1 MNFDP
6 LFEDL
11 EARFIAS
18 QGNTNDC
25 FSTAEIAHATSI
37 ELLLATGE
45 RQALIAPVL
54 GQGFAAGVDPDS
66 PNWLVV
72 PTGAI
77 QRISFGFDATL
88 GLPVLQ
94 FSEANFLE
102 HLGQLPFPARCNFR
116 TRSTDEG
123 LVHSTLLGVAHGLVF
138 MQRDNGQALR
148 AIPSEQVT
156 SMKIWAVDNLS
167 KDF

>member
-1 MNFDP
+1 M
-6 LFEDL
+6 
-11 EARFIAS
+11 AY
-18 QGNTNDC
+18 QGNANGG

-37 ELLLATGE
+37 ELLLATGQ

-54 GQGFAAGVDPDS
+54 GQGFAAGVNPDS

-77 QRISFGFDATL
+77 RRISFGFDATL
-88 GLPVLQ
+88 GLPALQ

-116 TRSTDEG
+116 TRNTDEG
-123 LVHSTLLGVAHGLVF
+123 LVQSTLRGVAHGFVF
-138 MQRDNGQALR
+138 MQLDHAQPLR
-148 AIPSEQVT
+148 AIPIEQVT
-156 SMKIWAVDNLS
+156 SLQIWAVDNLS